1 MGELDNDRD
10 VKVHNDRYAVK
21 YNSAQLIEVERFM
34 ARQDQKRE
42 TRQRILDAAARGF
55 RKGGF
60 GGLGVDGLAREAG
73 VTSGAF
79 YVHFKS
85 KADAFRESVAQGVAD
100 VEQGLRQFQTTHPRS
115 WWSEFVRFYLGA
127 KRKCE
132 LGESCGL
139 QSLASEV
146 ARADAASRKAFT
158 AELMKVARVIAD
170 GPRPSDAPATV
181 DEAYSAVSMLIGAV
195 TLTRAVDD
203 TTLANGI
210 AAAAESALLSKTRKP
225 KPARKAAK

>member
-1 MGELDNDRD
+1 ME
-10 VKVHNDRYAVK
+10 
-21 YNSAQLIEVERFM
+21 M
-34 ARQDQKRE
+34 ARSDQKRE

-60 GGLGVDGLAREAG
+60 GGLGVDGLAKEAG

-85 KADAFRESVAQGVAD
+85 KSDAFRESVAQGVAD
-100 VEQGLRQFQTTHPRS
+100 VERGLRHFQETHART
-115 WWSEFVRFYLGA
+115 WWSEFVRFYLGE
-127 KRKCE
+127 KRKCD

-146 ARADAASRKAFT
+146 ARADKASRKAFT
-158 AELMKVARVIAD
+158 AELMKVAQVIAD
-170 GPRPSDAPATV
+170 GPRPSDAPTTV
-181 DEAYSAVSMLIGAV
+181 EDAYAALSMLIGAV

-203 TTLANGI
+203 AHLADGI
-210 AAAAESALLSKTRKP
+210 AAAAQVALLA
-225 KPARKAAK
+225 PARKPRRG

>member
-1 MGELDNDRD
+1 M
-10 VKVHNDRYAVK
+10 
-21 YNSAQLIEVERFM
+21 NSPQVETFM
-34 ARQDQKRE
+34 ARSEQKRE

-55 RKGGF
+55 RRGGF
-60 GGLGVDGLAREAG
+60 GGLGVDGLAKEAG

-85 KADAFRESVAQGVAD
+85 KSDAFRESVAQGVAD
-100 VEQGLRQFQTTHPRS
+100 VERGVRQFQTTSPKT
-115 WWSEFVRFYLGA
+115 WWSEFVRFYLGT

-132 LGESCGL
+132 LAESCGL

-158 AELMKVARVIAD
+158 SELMKVAQVIAD
-170 GPRPSDAPATV
+170 GPRPSDAPATTE
-181 DEAYSAVSMLIGAV
+181 DAYIALSTLIGTV

-203 TTLANGI
+203 AGLANRI
-210 AAAAESALLSKTRKP
+210 AAAAEAALLSQSQKSKR
-225 KPARKAAK
+225 AKKSKG

>member
-1 MGELDNDRD
+1 M
-10 VKVHNDRYAVK
+10 
-21 YNSAQLIEVERFM
+21 NSPQVETFM
-34 ARQDQKRE
+34 ARSEQKRE

-55 RKGGF
+55 RRGGF
-60 GGLGVDGLAREAG
+60 GGLGVDGLAKEAG

-85 KADAFRESVAQGVAD
+85 KSDAFRESVAQGVAD
-100 VEQGLRQFQTTHPRS
+100 VERGVRQFQTTSPKT
-115 WWSEFVRFYLGA
+115 WWNEFVRFYLGT

-132 LGESCGL
+132 LAESCGL

-158 AELMKVARVIAD
+158 SELMKVAQVIAE
-170 GPRPSDAPATV
+170 GPRPSDAPATTE
-181 DEAYSAVSMLIGAV
+181 DAYIALSTLIGTV

-203 TTLANGI
+203 ASLANRI
-210 AAAAESALLSKTRKP
+210 AAAAEAALLSQSQKP
-225 KPARKAAK
+225 KRARKSKS

>member
-1 MGELDNDRD
+1 

-21 YNSAQLIEVERFM
+21 YNSMNSPQVETFM
-34 ARQDQKRE
+34 ARSEQKRE

-55 RKGGF
+55 RRGGF
-60 GGLGVDGLAREAG
+60 GGLGVDGLAKEAG

-85 KADAFRESVAQGVAD
+85 KSDAFRESVAQGVAD
-100 VEQGLRQFQTTHPRS
+100 VERGVRQFQTTSPKT
-115 WWSEFVRFYLGA
+115 WWSEFVRFYLGT

-132 LGESCGL
+132 LAESCGL

-158 AELMKVARVIAD
+158 SELMKVAQVIAD
-170 GPRPSDAPATV
+170 GPRPSDAPATTE
-181 DEAYSAVSMLIGAV
+181 DAYIALSTLIGTV

-203 TTLANGI
+203 ASLANRI
-210 AAAAESALLSKTRKP
+210 AAAAEAALLSQSQKP
-225 KPARKAAK
+225 KRARKSKS

>member
-1 MGELDNDRD
+1 
-10 VKVHNDRYAVK
+10 
-21 YNSAQLIEVERFM
+21 M
-34 ARQDQKRE
+34 ARSEQKRE

-85 KADAFRESVAQGVAD
+85 KADAFRESVAQGVAE
-100 VEQGLRQFQTTHPRS
+100 VERGMRHFQTTAPKT

-132 LGESCGL
+132 LAESCGL

-146 ARADAASRKAFT
+146 ARADAASRKVFT
-158 AELMKVARVIAD
+158 AELIKVAQVIAD
-170 GPRPSDAPATV
+170 GPRPSDAPATA
-181 DEAYSAVSMLIGAV
+181 EGAYIALSTLIGAV

-203 TTLANGI
+203 ASLANGI
-210 AAAAESALLSKTRKP
+210 AAATEAALLGQAEKP
-225 KPARKAAK
+225 KRPRARR

>member
-1 MGELDNDRD
+1 
-10 VKVHNDRYAVK
+10 
-21 YNSAQLIEVERFM
+21 M
-34 ARQDQKRE
+34 ARSEQKRE

-60 GGLGVDGLAREAG
+60 GGLGVDGLAKEAG

-100 VEQGLRQFQTTHPRS
+100 VERGLRHFQTTAPRT

-132 LGESCGL
+132 LAESCGL

-146 ARADAASRKAFT
+146 ARADPASRKAFT
-158 AELMKVARVIAD
+158 AELMKVAQVIAD
-170 GPRPSDAPATV
+170 GPRPSNAPATAE
-181 DEAYSAVSMLIGAV
+181 EAYIALSTLIGAV

-203 TTLANGI
+203 ANLANGI
-210 AAAAESALLSKTRKP
+210 AAATKVALLGAAASPKRVRTR
-225 KPARKAAK
+225 R

>member
-1 MGELDNDRD
+1 
-10 VKVHNDRYAVK
+10 
-21 YNSAQLIEVERFM
+21 M
-34 ARQDQKRE
+34 ARSEQKRE

-60 GGLGVDGLAREAG
+60 GGLGVDGLAKEAG

-85 KADAFRESVAQGVAD
+85 KSDAFRESVAQGVAD
-100 VEQGLRQFQTTHPRS
+100 VERGLRQIQQTHPKA
-115 WWSEFVRFYLGA
+115 WWSEFVRFYLGE
-127 KRKCE
+127 KRKCD

-146 ARADAASRKAFT
+146 ARADKASRKVFT
-158 AELMKVARVIAD
+158 AELMKVAQVIAD
-170 GPRPSDAPATV
+170 GPRPSDAPTTV
-181 DEAYSAVSMLIGAV
+181 EGAYVALSMLIGAV

-203 TTLANGI
+203 ANLAEGI
-210 AAAAESALLSKTRKP
+210 ASAAEAALLASARRP
-225 KPARKAAK
+225 KRN

>member
-1 MGELDNDRD
+1 

-21 YNSAQLIEVERFM
+21 YNSMNSPQVETFM
-34 ARQDQKRE
+34 ARSEQKRE

-55 RKGGF
+55 RRGGF
-60 GGLGVDGLAREAG
+60 GGLGVDGLAKEAG

-85 KADAFRESVAQGVAD
+85 KSDAFRESVAQGVAD
-100 VEQGLRQFQTTHPRS
+100 VERGVRQFQTTSPKT
-115 WWSEFVRFYLGA
+115 WWSEFVRFYLGT

-132 LGESCGL
+132 LAESCGL

-158 AELMKVARVIAD
+158 AELMKVAQVIAD
-170 GPRPSDAPATV
+170 GPRPSDAPATTE
-181 DEAYSAVSMLIGAV
+181 DAYIALSTLIGTV

-203 TTLANGI
+203 ASLANRI
-210 AAAAESALLSKTRKP
+210 AAAAEAALLSQSQKP
-225 KPARKAAK
+225 KRARKSKS

>member
-1 MGELDNDRD
+1 

-21 YNSAQLIEVERFM
+21 YNSMNSPQVETFM
-34 ARQDQKRE
+34 ARSEQKRE

-55 RKGGF
+55 RRGGF
-60 GGLGVDGLAREAG
+60 GGLGVDGLAKEAG

-85 KADAFRESVAQGVAD
+85 KSDAFRESVAQGVAD
-100 VEQGLRQFQTTHPRS
+100 VERGVRQFQTTSPKT
-115 WWSEFVRFYLGA
+115 WWSEFVRFYLGT
-127 KRKCE
+127 KRKCD
-132 LGESCGL
+132 LAESCGL

-158 AELMKVARVIAD
+158 AELMKVAQVIAE
-170 GPRPSDAPATV
+170 GPRPSDAPATTE
-181 DEAYSAVSMLIGAV
+181 DAYIALSTLIGTV

-203 TTLANGI
+203 ASLANRI
-210 AAAAESALLSKTRKP
+210 AAATEAALLSEPQTP
-225 KPARKAAK
+225 KRPKKSKG

>member
-1 MGELDNDRD
+1 M
-10 VKVHNDRYAVK
+10 
-21 YNSAQLIEVERFM
+21 NSPQVETFM
-34 ARQDQKRE
+34 ARSEQKRE

-55 RKGGF
+55 RRGGF
-60 GGLGVDGLAREAG
+60 GGLGVDGLAKEAG

-85 KADAFRESVAQGVAD
+85 KSDAFRESVAQGVAD
-100 VEQGLRQFQTTHPRS
+100 VERGVRQFQTTSPKT
-115 WWSEFVRFYLGA
+115 WWSEFVRFYLGT

-132 LGESCGL
+132 LAESCGL

-158 AELMKVARVIAD
+158 SELMKVAQVIAE
-170 GPRPSDAPATV
+170 GPRPSDAPATTE
-181 DEAYSAVSMLIGAV
+181 DAYIALSTLIGTV

-203 TTLANGI
+203 ASLANRI
-210 AAAAESALLSKTRKP
+210 AAATEAALLSEPQTP
-225 KPARKAAK
+225 KRPKKSKG

>member
-1 MGELDNDRD
+1 
-10 VKVHNDRYAVK
+10 
-21 YNSAQLIEVERFM
+21 M

-42 TRQRILDAAARGF
+42 TRQRILEAAARGF

-85 KADAFRESVAQGVAD
+85 KSDAFREAVAQGVAD
-100 VEQGLRQFQTTHPRS
+100 VERGVRHFQTASPKS
-115 WWSEFVRFYLGA
+115 WWSEFVRFYLGV
-127 KRKCE
+127 KRKCD
-132 LGESCGL
+132 LAESCGL

-146 ARADAASRKAFT
+146 ARADAPSRKAFT
-158 AELMKVARVIAD
+158 AELMKVAQVIAD
-170 GPRPSDAPATV
+170 GPRPSDAPASV
-181 DEAYSAVSMLIGAV
+181 EGAYIALSTLIGAV

-203 TTLANGI
+203 ASLANGI
-210 AAAAESALLSKTRKP
+210 AAAAETTLLAQTGKP
-225 KPARKAAK
+225 KRSGTKR

>member
-1 MGELDNDRD
+1 M
-10 VKVHNDRYAVK
+10 
-21 YNSAQLIEVERFM
+21 NSPQVETFM
-34 ARQDQKRE
+34 ARSEQKRE

-55 RKGGF
+55 RRGGF
-60 GGLGVDGLAREAG
+60 GGLGVDGLAKEAG

-85 KADAFRESVAQGVAD
+85 KSDAFRESVAQGVAD
-100 VEQGLRQFQTTHPRS
+100 VERGVRQFQTTSPKT
-115 WWSEFVRFYLGA
+115 WWNEFVRFYLGT

-132 LGESCGL
+132 LAESCGL

-158 AELMKVARVIAD
+158 SELMKVAQVIAD
-170 GPRPSDAPATV
+170 GPRPSDAPATTE
-181 DEAYSAVSMLIGAV
+181 DAYIALSTLIGTV

-203 TTLANGI
+203 ASLANRI
-210 AAAAESALLSKTRKP
+210 AAAAEAALLSQSQKP
-225 KPARKAAK
+225 KRARKSKS

>member
-1 MGELDNDRD
+1 M
-10 VKVHNDRYAVK
+10 
-21 YNSAQLIEVERFM
+21 NSPQVETFM
-34 ARQDQKRE
+34 ARSEQKRE

-55 RKGGF
+55 RRGGF
-60 GGLGVDGLAREAG
+60 GGLGVDGLAKEAG

-85 KADAFRESVAQGVAD
+85 KSDAFRESVAQGVAD
-100 VEQGLRQFQTTHPRS
+100 VERGVRQFQTTSPKT
-115 WWSEFVRFYLGA
+115 WWSEFVRFYLGT

-132 LGESCGL
+132 LAESCGL

-158 AELMKVARVIAD
+158 SELMKVAQVIAE
-170 GPRPSDAPATV
+170 GPRPSDAPATTE
-181 DEAYSAVSMLIGAV
+181 DAYIALSTLIGTV

-203 TTLANGI
+203 ASLANRI
-210 AAAAESALLSKTRKP
+210 AAAAEAALLSQSQKP
-225 KPARKAAK
+225 KRARKSKS

>member
-1 MGELDNDRD
+1 M
-10 VKVHNDRYAVK
+10 
-21 YNSAQLIEVERFM
+21 NSPQVETFM
-34 ARQDQKRE
+34 ARSEQKRE

-55 RKGGF
+55 RRGGF
-60 GGLGVDGLAREAG
+60 GGLGVDGLAKEAG

-85 KADAFRESVAQGVAD
+85 KSDAFRESVAQGVAD
-100 VEQGLRQFQTTHPRS
+100 VERGVRQFQTTSPKT
-115 WWSEFVRFYLGA
+115 WWNEFVRFYLGT

-132 LGESCGL
+132 LAESCGL

-158 AELMKVARVIAD
+158 SELMKVAQVIVD
-170 GPRPSDAPATV
+170 GPRPSDAPATTE
-181 DEAYSAVSMLIGAV
+181 DAYIALSTLIGTV

-203 TTLANGI
+203 ASLANRI
-210 AAAAESALLSKTRKP
+210 AAAAEAALLSQSQKP
-225 KPARKAAK
+225 KRARKSKS